1 MFEPQ
6 AGSSKKEVNLT
17 LTQTFFLVAQ
27 EGTYSAAARRLNI
40 SYQSVANHIRRL
52 EQRVGEKLVVAGR
65 GVRSITLTPRGTSLF
80 NLLKPEFDVMLTR
93 LGSLIDKERPVI
105 RIGMPHAIF
114 FYLLPAVLTEFRRRF
129 PTVEI
134 ISYEKDVLLPEL
146 IRNGSLDVCLSERYF
161 GDAVIPQ
168 RVICH
173 YQPALVFPSSWPP
186 PADGEAVP
194 KWALERPLVTYEP
207 GQMLRNIALDYL
219 SVGNDQPSVSVST
232 STSMSVKRCVDEGL
246 GFALLP
252 TWCID
257 ESDRHLNLVLLPDA
271 PRIPIYF
278 GEATFL
284 RSNPFVQAFHKLCRE
299 MLPTMVEQRAARW
312 NSPRKR
318 KAGRS
323 K

>member
-1 MFEPQ
+1 MQ
-6 AGSSKKEVNLT
+6 EVDLT

-40 SYQSVANHIRRL
+40 TYQSVANHIRRL

-65 GVRSITLTPRGTSLF
+65 GAKSIKLTPRGTSLYR
-80 NLLKPEFDVMLTR
+80 LLAPEFDVMLTR
-93 LGSLIDKERPVI
+93 LGNLIDKERPVI

-114 FYLLPAVLTEFRRRF
+114 YYLLPPVLTKFRRMY
-129 PTVEI
+129 PNVEI
-134 ISYEKDVLLPEL
+134 VGYEKDVSLPEL

-161 GDAVIPQ
+161 GDTVIPQ

-173 YQPALVFPSSWPP
+173 YQPALAYPSSWPA
-186 PADGEAVP
+186 PADETAVP
-194 KWALERPLVTYEP
+194 EWALGRPLVTYEP

-219 SVGNDQPSVSVST
+219 SVGNEQPKVAVST

-257 ESDRHLNLVLLPDA
+257 ESDRRLSCIALPNA

-278 GEATFL
+278 GEAMFL
-284 RSNPFVQAFHKLCRE
+284 KSNPFVRSLHKLCLE
-299 MLPTMVEQRAARW
+299 IFPSTIEERAGRW
-312 NSPRKR
+312 NSLDASRPRR
-318 KAGRS
+318 ARAAARS
-323 K
+323 